1 MQLSFTAHY
10 SPSILLN
17 QIIPVKKPQTIV
29 LNTLNWQRV
38 EIITFGISWIELEKA
53 WKLQRWS
60 TKKEIFKG
68 GGGWVRHFYV
78 ITLAMTS
85 SSSRTSE
92 RNLPNFSEV
101 FTKAFPQ
108 PPCFFFLNLPKR
120 KSLTDYIQ
128 NIRSFPV
135 SQ

>member
-68 GGGWVRHFYV
+68 GVGKTFLCNHTCYDLQFFQ
-78 ITLAMTS
+78 
-85 SSSRTSE
+85 
-92 RNLPNFSEV
+92 NFREKP
-101 FTKAFPQ
+101 TK
-108 PPCFFFLNLPKR
+108 L
-120 KSLTDYIQ
+120 
-128 NIRSFPV
+128 
-135 SQ
+135 